1 MKILFSVLLLISTT
15 ALSALA
21 QASAST
27 GGDQTICG
35 GQSTTGLGGSVGNG
49 ATNGVWTSSGTG
61 TFAPDD
67 TTLNATYTPSAADAS
82 TGTVTLTLTTT
93 DQPEGVPPGTAQ
105 VVVTIPP
112 VLQAPVA
119 WNSDP
124 TNMTGMG
131 LYLCWKAVPG
141 ADGYCVDVF
150 DPGLVWVPFPFTA
163 EILNFDVGNATSFFD
178 FDAGPGFPGYYFR
191 VRAYSTSAC
200 DAKRHYGPASNF
212 AAAYNSNAPDPTSVS
227 ATNLETVYITW
238 DDNNGL
244 NQGGTLDDFNN
255 NSDMA
260 SVSRIC
266 LANQG
271 ITSISFGTNL
281 PALQSVDLSGN
292 LLTNVYCVSVPL
304 GNYGPLTSLNLS
316 NNPYLMSVDCFWINL
331 TELDLTGD
339 TNLQRLN
346 AAGTS
351 LTNIDVTTC
360 TSLTFV
366 DICGDQLAS
375 FDTSQNPQLTFLAVA
390 DNPLVALD
398 VTSNTELLTLNVGSE
413 LITNLDLSNNPKLQV
428 LLLVC
433 PNLTDLR
440 ISSTELVGLVLPSCP
455 AGVLPTLTNMPNL
468 MCLGVP
474 QGTPSLD
481 ISENPLLFWLNCSG
495 TSLPSLTAS
504 NYPLL
509 EILLCAGCGLTNLDS
524 SSNTNLIYL
533 DCSSNSL
540 PSLDVSQNLALHR
553 LYCAGCG
560 LTNLDISSN
569 TSLALLDCSYNS
581 LPINAV
587 NAILANLDTNNG
599 QCFGNVNLSGGSN
612 ASPSGGGQN
621 PHVVELSSWHRF
633 WTVTIDP

>member
-200 DAKRHYGPASNF
+200 DAKRHYGPTSNS
-212 AAAYNSNAPDPTSVS
+212 ALAYNSNAPDPMSFSAIGDLGDVS
-227 ATNLETVYITW
+227 ITW
-238 DDNNGL
+238 DGFGNDGSPVTNATESLGDFLDNANL
-244 NQGGTLDDFNN
+244 AT
-255 NSDMA
+255 
-260 SVSRIC
+260 VTRIS
-266 LANQG
+266 LADQG
-271 ITSISFGTNL
+271 ITSISFGTNF

-292 LLTNVYCVSVPL
+292 FLTNVYCMGVLS
-304 GNYGPLTSLNLS
+304 GIFGPLTSLNVS
-316 NNPYLMSVDCFWINL
+316 NNPYLLSVDCINNNL
-331 TELDLTGD
+331 TELYVAGD
-339 TNLQRLN
+339 MNLQRLN
-346 AAGTS
+346 ATGNP

-360 TSLTFV
+360 TSLSVV
-366 DICGDQLAS
+366 DICGDQLAT
-375 FDTSQNPQLTFLAVA
+375 FDTSQNPNLTFLAVA
-390 DNPLVALD
+390 DNPLVSLD
-398 VTSNTELLTLNVGSE
+398 VTNNTELLDLNAGSE
-413 LITNLDLSNNPKLQV
+413 LITSLDLSNNPKLQ
-428 LLLVC
+428 LLLLNC

-440 ISSTELVGLVLPSCP
+440 ISSTELVVLALSSCP

-474 QGTPSLD
+474 QGAP
-481 ISENPLLFWLNCSG
+481 
-495 TSLPSLTAS
+495 
-504 NYPLL
+504 
-509 EILLCAGCGLTNLDS
+509 
-524 SSNTNLIYL
+524 
-533 DCSSNSL
+533 
-540 PSLDVSQNLALHR
+540 
-553 LYCAGCG
+553 
-560 LTNLDISSN
+560 NLDIS
-569 TSLALLDCSYNS
+569 
-581 LPINAV
+581 
-587 NAILANLDTNNG
+587 
-599 QCFGNVNLSGGSN
+599 
-612 ASPSGGGQN
+612 QN
-621 PHVVELSSWHRF
+621 R
-633 WTVTIDP
+633 